1 MSGRSAENA
10 FELRNHTEKKM
21 MEVQAMSQFRCFN
34 CGKIK
39 PMDEVQNCSNCGAM
53 LCRNCASQLENRCPK
68 CDADVY

>member
-1 MSGRSAENA
+1 
-10 FELRNHTEKKM
+10 